1 MKKTVK
7 NFAAATALAA
17 AVTAGVAVNQ
27 TEAQADSLTPL
38 SASQAAPVQS
48 VESTQATV
56 NQASDAVVNTQA
68 TLTSAQSDYAQA
80 ASDYAT

>member
-27 TEAQADSLTPL
+27 TEAQADSLTPFQ
-38 SASQAAPVQS
+38 QAKPPQSKQLKAPKQR
-48 VESTQATV
+48 
-56 NQASDAVVNTQA
+56 
-68 TLTSAQSDYAQA
+68 
-80 ASDYAT
+80 

>member
-38 SASQAAPVQS
+38 SASQAAPV
-48 VESTQATV
+48 
-56 NQASDAVVNTQA
+56 
-68 TLTSAQSDYAQA
+68 
-80 ASDYAT
+80 

>member
-27 TEAQADSLTPL
+27 TEAQADSLTPPF
-38 SASQAAPVQS
+38 SKPSRPS
-48 VESTQATV
+48 PNS
-56 NQASDAVVNTQA
+56 
-68 TLTSAQSDYAQA
+68 
-80 ASDYAT
+80 